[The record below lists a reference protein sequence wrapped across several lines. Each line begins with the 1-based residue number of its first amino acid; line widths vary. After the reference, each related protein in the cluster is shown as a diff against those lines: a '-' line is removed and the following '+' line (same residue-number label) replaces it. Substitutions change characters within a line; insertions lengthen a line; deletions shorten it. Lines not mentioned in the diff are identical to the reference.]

1 LFQKLVL
8 LFHQGI
14 FDGTE
19 YSKTLEMENTNPEY
33 QTILDAGKITD
44 ILEPNRGFS
53 EYDTLFSLCV
63 CECVMGFLFGQ
74 NSHRK
79 GHDFSYFRKKSLLM
93 LNKKYDLNT
102 ILKAFI

>member
-1 LFQKLVL
+1 MFQKLVL

-53 EYDTLFSLCV
+53 EYDTNSLLSLCV
-63 CECVMGFLFGQ
+63 WVCYGISFWPKLP
-74 NSHRK
+74 
-79 GHDFSYFRKKSLLM
+79 
-93 LNKKYDLNT
+93 
-102 ILKAFI
+102 